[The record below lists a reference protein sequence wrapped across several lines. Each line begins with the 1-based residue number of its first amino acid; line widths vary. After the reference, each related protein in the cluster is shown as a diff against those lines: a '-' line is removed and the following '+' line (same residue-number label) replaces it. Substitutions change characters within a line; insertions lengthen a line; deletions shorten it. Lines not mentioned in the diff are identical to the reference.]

1 MITDINYAI
10 MSCIEIL
17 SREWVA
23 PLFIN
28 VIAKYGISGG
38 VMSKRKI
45 RVVDLVADQFDKLP
59 KEQFEQFEL
68 VDVAFVKEGRHRYL
82 RVYIDKDGGVTIDDC
97 ADVSKALNDMLD
109 KYDPVE
115 ENYILEVSS
124 PGVERPLKKAEH
136 FIRFKGKLAQIKLY
150 FPIDGTKLIE
160 GNIVDYRDGN
170 VIIKSSDTAKLV
182 EIPFDKI
189 AAAKL
194 LFEFGHS
201 Y

>member
-1 MITDINYAI
+1 
-10 MSCIEIL
+10 
-17 SREWVA
+17 
-23 PLFIN
+23 
-28 VIAKYGISGG
+28 
-38 VMSKRKI
+38 MSKRKT
-45 RVVDLVADQFDKLP
+45 RVVDLIVELFEKLSKTQFA
-59 KEQFEQFEL
+59 QFEL
-68 VDVAFVKEGRHRYL
+68 VDVAFVKEGPHRYL
-82 RVYIDKDGGVTIDDC
+82 RVFIDKEGGVTIDDC
-97 ADVSKALNDMLD
+97 ADVSKVLNEQLD

-124 PGVERPLKKAEH
+124 PGVERPLKKPEH
-136 FIRFKGKLAQIKLY
+136 FIRFKGKLAQVKLY

-170 VIIKSSDTAKLV
+170 VIIESSDTAKTV

-194 LFEFGHS
+194 LFDFGHT